1 MNSKYQINDVVYMIT
16 SDLKIRPVLISGI
29 KLTRSSETY
38 TVELQHDDGESIST
52 HTVDVSRLWARP
64 AEFTTWIISEWEEW
78 DRNQKEWEGQ

>member
-1 MNSKYQINDVVYMIT
+1 MYPKYEINDVVYMIT
-16 SDLKIRPVLISGI
+16 SESKIRPVLISGVN
-29 KLTRSSETY
+29 LTRSAETY

-64 AEFTTWIISEWEEW
+64 AEITFWMMAEWEEW